1 MPLNDANFHLKVN
14 MLKYKE
20 TNKKGEKR
28 FSWVTDLPLDRDT
41 VTLIMRAGRRRWA
54 IENETFK
61 TLKDRDIYNF
71 EHNYGHGKKNL
82 AVVLP
87 MLAMLS
93 LLIDQTQQHCCSLVQ
108 KALKYQKRK
117 LYFWEKMNRLF
128 LEYRIRD
135 WRTFYLAMSRR
146 INKPELADMFPT
158 GP

>member
-1 MPLNDANFHLKVN
+1 MGHRPSACGTLRDANHACWAPPPTWRSN
-14 MLKYKE
+14 A
-20 TNKKGEKR
+20 N
-28 FSWVTDLPLDRDT
+28 
-41 VTLIMRAGRRRWA
+41 RRWA

>member
-1 MPLNDANFHLKVN
+1 MGSALSVKNYESPA
-14 MLKYKE
+14 
-20 TNKKGEKR
+20 
-28 FSWVTDLPLDRDT
+28 DRRLAGGFLADT
-41 VTLIMRAGRRRWA
+41 
-54 IENETFK
+54 
-61 TLKDRDIYNF
+61 
-71 EHNYGHGKKNL
+71 NYGHGKKNL

-135 WRTFYLAMSRR
+135 WRTFSRLCTLSR
-146 INKPELADMFPT
+146 EAKRV
-158 GP
+158 

>member
-1 MPLNDANFHLKVN
+1 
-14 MLKYKE
+14 
-20 TNKKGEKR
+20 
-28 FSWVTDLPLDRDT
+28 
-41 VTLIMRAGRRRWA
+41 MRAGRRRWA
-54 IENETFK
+54 IENDLQNTE
-61 TLKDRDIYNF
+61 DRDIYNF

-128 LEYRIRD
+128 LEYRIRAGGPSISPCRGELTSPNWQICSLLD
-135 WRTFYLAMSRR
+135 HNRSRHAR
-146 INKPELADMFPT
+146 KLSRPSPKFHRPGSRLNGTVVHPE
-158 GP
+158 